1 MNLIVCIKL
10 EKAMKKRVEYTK
22 NGSDD
27 GNVWFSVL
35 DKMDNEIVELIK
47 NKYNTKQGS

>member
-1 MNLIVCIKL
+1 MNLIVLHKL
-10 EKAMKKRVEYTK
+10 EKAMKKRIEYAK
-22 NGSDD
+22 NGSSD

-47 NKYNTKQGS
+47 NKYNK